1 MTAAAQ
7 EKRYYMACLDL
18 EGRDVLVVG
27 AGSVAL
33 EKIEGLLEVG
43 ARVTVVAPAVS
54 EPVQALARA
63 GRIALHRGVYR
74 AQDLDGRFLVVA
86 ATSTTSVNEQ
96 VYADADARGM
106 LCNVVDVPELC
117 SFILPAVHRADPIA
131 VAISTGGASPAL
143 AQRIRDDVARSIT
156 HEHARLARELRE
168 LRPWAKSH
176 LPTYEARRDFFRELV
191 RGAPRMTV
199 TLVGAGPGDPGLI
212 TVRGLERLRACDAV
226 VYDRL
231 VAPELVDEAPA
242 DALRIARENLS
253 QAEVDELLVRLG
265 REGLDVVRL
274 KGGDPYVFGRGGE
287 EAIALIEADIPVE
300 VVPGISS
307 VAAVPAAA
315 GIPVTHRGVSDRV
328 TIATG
333 HAADGSPPD
342 YDALAAAEGTLV
354 LFMGLAR
361 LRELADGLVR
371 AGRSP
376 DTPAAVVSRGTLP
389 DQEVA
394 TATLDTIADA
404 AAGLPGPALVVVGD
418 VVGLA
423 PRLRRRSPAALL
435 A

>member
-1 MTAAAQ
+1 
-7 EKRYYMACLDL
+7 
-18 EGRDVLVVG
+18 
-27 AGSVAL
+27 
-33 EKIEGLLEVG
+33 
-43 ARVTVVAPAVS
+43 
-54 EPVQALARA
+54 
-63 GRIALHRGVYR
+63 
-74 AQDLDGRFLVVA
+74 
-86 ATSTTSVNEQ
+86 
-96 VYADADARGM
+96 
-106 LCNVVDVPELC
+106 
-117 SFILPAVHRADPIA
+117 
-131 VAISTGGASPAL
+131 
-143 AQRIRDDVARSIT
+143 
-156 HEHARLARELRE
+156 
-168 LRPWAKSH
+168 
-176 LPTYEARRDFFRELV
+176 
-191 RGAPRMTV
+191 MTV

-242 DALRIARENLS
+242 DALRIARESLS

-315 GIPVTHRGVSDRV
+315 GIPVTHRGVADRV

-361 LRELADGLVR
+361 LRELSEGLVR

-404 AAGLPGPALVVVGD
+404 AARLPGPALVVVGD

-423 PRLRRRSPAALL
+423 PRLRRRAPAALL
-435 A
+435 V

>member
-1 MTAAAQ
+1 
-7 EKRYYMACLDL
+7 
-18 EGRDVLVVG
+18 
-27 AGSVAL
+27 
-33 EKIEGLLEVG
+33 
-43 ARVTVVAPAVS
+43 
-54 EPVQALARA
+54 
-63 GRIALHRGVYR
+63 
-74 AQDLDGRFLVVA
+74 
-86 ATSTTSVNEQ
+86 
-96 VYADADARGM
+96 
-106 LCNVVDVPELC
+106 
-117 SFILPAVHRADPIA
+117 
-131 VAISTGGASPAL
+131 
-143 AQRIRDDVARSIT
+143 
-156 HEHARLARELRE
+156 
-168 LRPWAKSH
+168 
-176 LPTYEARRDFFRELV
+176 
-191 RGAPRMTV
+191 MTV

-315 GIPVTHRGVSDRV
+315 GIPVTHRGVADRV

-361 LRELADGLVR
+361 LRELSEGLVR

-404 AAGLPGPALVVVGD
+404 AAGLAGPALVVVGD